1 MTTVIVPLDG
11 SAMAE
16 QALPHA
22 RTLAGPEG
30 LLLLLTCEYGGEPIA
45 PRRYLDDRIGEIP
58 GPTEARV
65 TLDRDP
71 AAAIVDTARAHPHA
85 LVCMTAHGRTAV
97 GAAVLGS
104 TAEAV
109 ARTIDGPL
117 VLVGPQAVHD
127 PARAAAANVVVG
139 VDSVGTAEVV
149 VPPAATFAARL
160 HLHPWV
166 FEAVHPAP
174 YPFVADADV
183 PSRAGAPRAAERAS
197 AMFAA
202 RELAAEQKVVAA
214 ADPADAIVRFARD
227 LPASYV
233 ALATNARSGV
243 ARFAF
248 GSVTMR
254 VVHRSP
260 APVLVVRP

>member
-11 SAMAE
+11 SAGAE
-16 QALPHA
+16 HALPHA
-22 RTLAGPEG
+22 RALAGPEG
-30 LLLLLTCEYGGEPIA
+30 LLLLLTCEYRGEPIA
-45 PRRYLDDRIGEIP
+45 PRRYLDDRTGELA

-65 TLDRDP
+65 TFEREP
-71 AAAIVDTARAHPHA
+71 AAAIVDVARAHPHA

-117 VLVGPQAVHD
+117 VLVGPRAVHD

-166 FEAVHPAP
+166 FEAIRPSP
-174 YPFVADADV
+174 YPFVADVDV
-183 PSRAGAPRAAERAS
+183 PGRSGAAHAAEHAA

-202 RELAAEQKVVAA
+202 REHPAEQKVVSAV
-214 ADPADAIVRFARD
+214 DPADAIVRFARD

-233 ALATNARSGV
+233 AMATHARAGV

-260 APVLVVRP
+260 VPVLVVRP

>member
-11 SAMAE
+11 SATAE
-16 QALPHA
+16 RALPHA
-22 RTLAGPEG
+22 RALAGPEG
-30 LLLLLTCEYGGEPIA
+30 RVLLLTCEFHGEPIA
-45 PRRYLDDRIGEIP
+45 PRRYLDDRVGEIT

-65 TLDRDP
+65 TFEREP
-71 AAAIVDTARAHPHA
+71 ATAIVAVARAHPDA
-85 LVCMTAHGRTAV
+85 LVCMTAHGRSAV
-97 GAAVLGS
+97 AAAVLGS

-117 VLVGPQAVHD
+117 VLVGPHADHD
-127 PARAAAANVVVG
+127 RARLLAANLAIG

-149 VPPAATFAARL
+149 APPAAAFAARL

-183 PSRAGAPRAAERAS
+183 PGRSGAARAAEHAM

-202 RELAAEQKVVAA
+202 REQAAEQKVVAA
-214 ADPADAIVRFARD
+214 VDPADAIVRFVHD

-233 ALATNARSGV
+233 AVATHGRSGV

-248 GSVTMR
+248 GSVAMR